1 MPSNIP
7 GQTLAEMPETAS
19 ETGGSST
26 SPILSARGKTGWP
39 RPVCDKDKII
49 HPSLQ
54 CERQAPAA
62 RPRRQMEENVL
73 SGEIREAS
81 FAGDGIEST
90 EIPERGARWDDSDEA
105 SVWTSLRGRKCH
117 ECLCMVCVC
126 LYVVW
131 GVCVCVCIDV

>member
-1 MPSNIP
+1 
-7 GQTLAEMPETAS
+7 
-19 ETGGSST
+19 
-26 SPILSARGKTGWP
+26 
-39 RPVCDKDKII
+39 
-49 HPSLQ
+49 
-54 CERQAPAA
+54 
-62 RPRRQMEENVL
+62 MEENVL

-131 GVCVCVCIDV
+131 GVCVCVY

>member
-1 MPSNIP
+1 
-7 GQTLAEMPETAS
+7 
-19 ETGGSST
+19 
-26 SPILSARGKTGWP
+26 
-39 RPVCDKDKII
+39 
-49 HPSLQ
+49 
-54 CERQAPAA
+54 
-62 RPRRQMEENVL
+62 MEENVL

-90 EIPERGARWDDSDEA
+90 EIPERGARWDDSDEE

-117 ECLCMVCVC
+117 GCLCMVCVC